1 MRPGGPLDRSS
12 FLVQTDPNSPRR
24 MTKEKLEM
32 IVATLELL
40 LVTLKEELKEQPE
53 LPYEEVVSY
62 LNEDDV
68 DEYYEEDLD
77 V

>member
-1 MRPGGPLDRSS
+1 MN
-12 FLVQTDPNSPRR
+12 Q
-24 MTKEKLEM
+24 EKLEM

-40 LVTLKEELKEQPE
+40 LVTLKEELKEPTE

>member
-1 MRPGGPLDRSS
+1 M
-12 FLVQTDPNSPRR
+12 Q
-24 MTKEKLEM
+24 KEKLEM

-53 LPYEEVVSY
+53 IPYEEVVSY
-62 LNEDDV
+62 LNEEDV
-68 DEYYEEDLD
+68 DEYYDEELD

>member
-1 MRPGGPLDRSS
+1 
-12 FLVQTDPNSPRR
+12 

-40 LVTLKEELKEQPE
+40 LVTLKEELKEPTE

-68 DEYYEEDLD
+68 DEYYEEEFD

>member
-1 MRPGGPLDRSS
+1 MK
-12 FLVQTDPNSPRR
+12 
-24 MTKEKLEM
+24 KEKLEM
-32 IVATLELL
+32 VVATLELL
-40 LVTLKEELKEQPE
+40 LITLKEELKNTTD

-62 LNEDDV
+62 LNEEDI